1 MQPHLSP
8 DDRYMSQMS
17 PRWRSDDS
25 TDRAWRILL
34 GASLCMFCG
43 QPAVILFTFGVFVPE
58 IVASS
63 HWSPLI
69 IATAIVPGTV
79 LSALLAP
86 FAGVWADRVGV
97 RTVALIG
104 GPAYALGF
112 VLLGLIP
119 RSGGGF
125 VGYMILTCALGFAA
139 TPVIYA
145 QLITGWFSKRRG
157 IALSVMFGC
166 SSLGVAFWSPYSAML
181 IVHFGWRLAY
191 VIMGTTAGSIIF
203 LSAVLLLADAPRSIP
218 GTTGK
223 ILTGMSL
230 GEAVRTPI
238 FWKIAIVFMLLTG
251 VLGGASVNLPVI
263 LRHQAVPAQTAA
275 SIISVVGIAMFLGR
289 VSVGFLLDRWFSP
302 YVTAAFSLLPILGF
316 ALLLFDHSTICFFF
330 AAALLGLGLGSELNA
345 GAYMVS
351 RGFGVRAFGAIYG
364 LITLAYGLCS
374 AAGPGLVGAAIASSF
389 NINAIFVSAI
399 ALLVPAVFLLCSLRS
414 LDLPYGARTPDAEV
428 PLTSSADLDTT

>member
-1 MQPHLSP
+1 MYPMPSRL
-8 DDRYMSQMS
+8 
-17 PRWRSDDS
+17 RSVDS

-34 GASLCMFCG
+34 GASACMFCG

-63 HWSPLI
+63 HWSPLT
-69 IATAIVPGTV
+69 IATAIIPGTV
-79 LSALLAP
+79 LSALIAPLA
-86 FAGVWADRVGV
+86 GLCADRVGV
-97 RTVALIG
+97 RAVALVG

-125 VGYMILTCALGFAA
+125 VGYMVLTCALGFAA

-157 IALSVMFGC
+157 VALSVMFGC

-191 VIMGTTAGSIIF
+191 VIVGTTAGSIIF
-203 LSAVLLLADAPRSIP
+203 LSSVLLLADAPRSVP
-218 GTTGK
+218 GAAVK
-223 ILTGMSL
+223 ILAGMSL
-230 GEAVRTPI
+230 GEAVRTSV
-238 FWKIAIVFMLLTG
+238 FWKVAIVFMLLTG

-263 LRHQAVPAQTAA
+263 LRHHAVPAQTAA

-302 YVTAAFSLLPILGF
+302 YVTAAFSMLPILGF
-316 ALLLFDHSTICFFF
+316 AFLLIDHSTVCLFLV
-330 AAALLGLGLGSELNA
+330 AVLLGLGLGSELNA

-351 RGFGVRAFGAIYG
+351 RGFGIHAFGAIYG

-389 NINAIFVSAI
+389 NINTIFAFSI
-399 ALLVPAVFLLCSLRS
+399 ALLFPAVFLLLSLRP
-414 LDLPYGARTPDAEV
+414 LDLPYGAREHGGGP
-428 PLTSSADLDTT
+428 